1 MALFAG
7 THKDN
12 KIDRKGRVSLPAKL
26 RAEISPDNNREI
38 FVYPS
43 SDMDALGACERSH
56 LESLRDN
63 AGINPSD
70 EDNSNDYDII
80 EDAQPVTIDSGGRII
95 LSGELLEH
103 AGITDTVVFVGRGHR
118 FLIMSPDCHVAY
130 QARRAERRRR
140 QKERQNGGE
149 A

>member
-70 EDNSNDYDII
+70 DDSNVYDII

-95 LSGELLEH
+95 LSGDLLAH
-103 AGITDTVVFVGRGHR
+103 AGITDTVVFIGRGHR
-118 FLIMSPDCHVAY
+118 FLIMSPDGYAAY
-130 QARRAERRRR
+130 QARRAERQRR
-140 QKERQNGGE
+140 QKERRNGGE

>member
-7 THKDN
+7 THQDN

-38 FVYPS
+38 FIYPS
-43 SDMDALGACERSH
+43 SDLAVLGACERSH

-70 EDNSNDYDII
+70 DDDSGDYDII
-80 EDAQPVTIDSGGRII
+80 EDASSITIDSGGRII
-95 LSGELLEH
+95 LSNDMLEH
-103 AGITDTVVFVGRGHR
+103 AGITDTVVFIGRGHR
-118 FLIMSPDCHVAY
+118 FLIMSPQGYEDY
-130 QARRAERRRR
+130 RRRRAERRRMKK
-140 QKERQNGGE
+140 QGNAGGD

>member
-43 SDMDALGACERSH
+43 SDMDALGACERNH

-70 EDNSNDYDII
+70 DDDSADYDII

-95 LSGELLEH
+95 LSADLLDH

-118 FLIMSPDCHVAY
+118 FLIMSPDGHAAY
-130 QARRAERRRR
+130 QARRAERRRQR
-140 QKERQNGGE
+140 KENRNGGE

>member
-26 RAEISPDNNREI
+26 RAEISPENNREI

-43 SDMDALGACERSH
+43 SDMDALGACERGH

-70 EDNSNDYDII
+70 DDSTDYDII

-95 LSGELLEH
+95 LSDDLLDH

-118 FLIMSPDCHVAY
+118 FLIMSPDGFADY
-130 QARRAERRRR
+130 RARRTERQRRR
-140 QKERQNGGE
+140 KESRNGGD

>member
-26 RAEISPDNNREI
+26 RGEISPDNNREI
-38 FVYPS
+38 FIYPS
-43 SDMDALGACERSH
+43 SDLDVLGACERSH
-56 LESLRDN
+56 LESLRDS
-63 AGINPSD
+63 AGIKASD
-70 EDNSNDYDII
+70 DDDSGDYDII

-95 LSGELLEH
+95 LANDLLEH
-103 AGITDTVVFVGRGHR
+103 ADIKDTVVFVGRGHR
-118 FLIMSPDCHVAY
+118 FLIMSPAGYEAY
-130 QARRAERRRR
+130 RIRRAERRRR
-140 QKERQNGGE
+140 RNERRNGGE